1 MPADL
6 WKAFLVFKPMNIS
19 IIDTVSFCLF
29 NKLPPCFLNS
39 LILLSTQHLPK
50 TLKYIIHCCYKLS
63 QVSILCLN
71 HCNPFGTS

>member
-29 NKLPPCFLNS
+29 NKLPPCFFKFSHFTLYLAPPQNIKIHNTLLLQTQPSFYFMPKS
-39 LILLSTQHLPK
+39 L
-50 TLKYIIHCCYKLS
+50 
-63 QVSILCLN
+63 
-71 HCNPFGTS
+71 

>member
-6 WKAFLVFKPMNIS
+6 WKAFLLFKPMNIS

-50 TLKYIIHCCYKLS
+50 NIKIHNTLLLQTQPSFSFMPKSL
-63 QVSILCLN
+63 
-71 HCNPFGTS
+71 